1 MACGPPHAERIS
13 IWDPSDESSVERID
27 HGAWQD
33 ILDGCVVA
41 DPSGV
46 SFVDYAALA
55 RNPADAE
62 TLAGYL
68 KYLHRVD
75 PRGYSRAEQIAYW
88 INLHGAT
95 TMKIVLDAYPVDS
108 IEEIHEDVVP
118 MTGPWNE
125 VYANV
130 ADQNLTLDQ
139 LEHGILRP
147 IWWDKRIHYAV
158 NCAAYGCSHL
168 IETDF
173 TTANAEL
180 LLEAVARA
188 SLKSPPGIDFVDNDF
203 VIISNTYDWFT
214 EDFGGT
220 EESVIE
226 HLVDYVDGKLAE
238 LLGVFACAIEYDY
251 NCGLN

>member
-1 MACGPPHAERIS
+1 M
-13 IWDPSDESSVERID
+13 DN
-27 HGAWQD
+27 
-33 ILDGCVVA
+33 
-41 DPSGV
+41 
-46 SFVDYAALA
+46 AALA

-130 ADQNLTLDQ
+130 ADQNMTLDQ

-147 IWWDKRIHYAV
+147 IRRGKRIHYAV
-158 NCAAYGCSHL
+158 NCAAYGCSYL
-168 IETDF
+168 IETAF

-188 SLKSPPGIDFVDNDF
+188 SVKSPPGIDVVDNDF
-203 VIISNTYDWFT
+203 VIISKHYDWSPRI
-214 EDFGGT
+214 
-220 EESVIE
+220 SV
-226 HLVDYVDGKLAE
+226 AQRSRSS
-238 LLGVFACAIEYDY
+238 
-251 NCGLN
+251 NT